1 MYQLHALEGRS
12 YNEIADRLRIP
23 KATVGT
29 RLIRARRKLR
39 DLLLPDLPARDE
51 EAA

>member
-1 MYQLHALEGRS
+1 VYELASKGDCS
-12 YNEIADRLRIP
+12 YDDIARRLGVPR
-23 KATVGT
+23 ATVGT

-39 DLLLPDLPARDE
+39 RILEPLVA